1 MLKSE
6 LKERSNRFK
15 TALEVSSIF
24 ILTIIILVYIF
35 VKKEDIDFGTDDI
48 ILIAILVLC
57 QVYFTAYK
65 IYQSF
70 QTSVLDQVTK
80 AYNRDEILRLL
91 SKQAF
96 KFKGK
101 SGGNMLI
108 LKIENLSDL
117 NERYSFVSTDILLKR
132 LVERLEKFLN
142 EKVSKNTL
150 IGRYS
155 NEYFLIFCESK
166 STELIHLL
174 NVFEKS
180 ILSDG
185 IYNIELK
192 IKFDAIDIN
201 HSASLKNS
209 VSYLIQKLNE
219 SDSEDK
225 VDITDDLEKDVC
237 NCIDMQR
244 FIFQTQLAKSLRFGQ
259 NLKNIIVKVY
269 TDKQGL
275 VSKAKV
281 QNIANKNG
289 YEVLFDINV
298 IKKLSELKFKDE
310 DPIVIEISSVSIR
323 NLKFTNFIKEF
334 VGLGKIDPNCVIF
347 EFSEKLVYDEINRF
361 REILT
366 EYKNLG
372 FRFALNKFGGNNA
385 GFEYFKY
392 LPIDFVIYD
401 IEFNKNIKN
410 DKFKTLLENLNLTAK
425 RVGVKSIVRFVEDD
439 EFYNIAERYQTDF
452 AQGFFI
458 EKPKEI

>member
-35 VKKEDIDFGTDDI
+35 VKKDDIDFGTDDI
-48 ILIAILVLC
+48 ILIVILVLC

-70 QTSVLDQVTK
+70 QTSVLDQITK

-108 LKIENLSDL
+108 LKIENLNDL

-192 IKFDAIDIN
+192 IKFDSIDIN

-219 SDSEDK
+219 SDNEDK

-244 FIFQTQLAKSLRFGQ
+244 FIFQTQLVKSLRFGQ

-334 VGLGKIDPNCVIF
+334 VQLGKNDPNRVIF
-347 EFSEKLVYDEINRF
+347 EFSEKLVYDEMNRF

-410 DKFKTLLENLNLTAK
+410 DKFKTLFENLNLTAK

-452 AQGFFI
+452 AQGFLI

>member
-35 VKKEDIDFGTDDI
+35 VKKDDIDFGTDDI

-70 QTSVLDQVTK
+70 KTSVLDQVTK

-101 SGGNMLI
+101 SGGNAVM
-108 LKIENLSDL
+108 LKIENLNDL

-166 STELIHLL
+166 NTELLHLL
-174 NVFEKS
+174 SVFEKT
-180 ILSDG
+180 LLNDG

-192 IKFDAIDIN
+192 IKFDAVDIN
-201 HSASLKNS
+201 HSASLKNT

-219 SDSEDK
+219 EDSEDK
-225 VDITDDLEKDVC
+225 VDVTDDLEKDVC

-244 FIFQTQLAKSLRFGQ
+244 FIFQTQLVKSLRFGQ
-259 NLKNIIVKVY
+259 NLKNVLIKIY
-269 TDKQGL
+269 TDMQGL
-275 VSKAKV
+275 VSKRKV

-289 YEVLFDINV
+289 YEVLFDINI
-298 IKKLSELKFKDE
+298 IKKLSEIKFKDN
-310 DPIVIEISSVSIR
+310 DPLMIEISSVSLR
-323 NLKFTNFIKEF
+323 NIKFINFIKEF
-334 VGLGKIDPNCVIF
+334 AQMGKIDPNRIIF

-361 REILT
+361 KEILT

-385 GFEYFKY
+385 GFEYFKF

-410 DKFKTLLENLNLTAK
+410 DKFKTLFENLNLTAK
-425 RVGVKSIVRFVEDD
+425 RLGVKTIVRFVENE
-439 EFYNIAERYQTDF
+439 EFFNVVERYQTDF

>member
-35 VKKEDIDFGTDDI
+35 VKKDDIDFGTDDI

-91 SKQAF
+91 SKQAS

-101 SGGNMLI
+101 SGGNMLM
-108 LKIENLSDL
+108 LKIENLNDI

-219 SDSEDK
+219 SDNEDK

-244 FIFQTQLAKSLRFGQ
+244 FIFQTQLVKSLRFGQ

-334 VGLGKIDPNCVIF
+334 VGLGKIDPNRVIF

-385 GFEYFKY
+385 GFEYFKF

-425 RVGVKSIVRFVEDD
+425 RLGVKTIVRFVENE
-439 EFYNIAERYQTDF
+439 EFFNVVERYQTDF